1 MHRAVKWL
9 PAALLTFHIAAKIYA
24 PGQSLLI
31 DLLAYNVIWLAAVIA
46 ITQAPLMNDPRHC
59 DYPSPTNERSH
70 RTRLH
75 MFGNLFLGNR
85 LFAQ

>member
-9 PAALLTFHIAAKIYA
+9 PAALLTLHIAAKIYA

-46 ITQAPLMNDPRHC
+46 ITQAPLMNDPIALAC
-59 DYPSPTNERSH
+59 TCLAISFWGIGSSLNSYSNFYNASESS
-70 RTRLH
+70 
-75 MFGNLFLGNR
+75 
-85 LFAQ
+85 